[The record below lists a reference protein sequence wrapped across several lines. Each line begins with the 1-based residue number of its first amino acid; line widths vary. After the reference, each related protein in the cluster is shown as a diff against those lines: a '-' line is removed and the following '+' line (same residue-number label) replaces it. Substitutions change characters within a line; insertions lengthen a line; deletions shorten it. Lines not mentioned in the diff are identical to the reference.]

1 MRESDRPVGGPP
13 PRGYEAFYRDF
24 DSPLM
29 TAIRREAYGE
39 DIGQHS
45 WVAAEEL
52 RQDIC
57 RLKLSSS
64 SRFLDLGCGP
74 CGPLTFVLS
83 AVSCRGTGADISE
96 SALAAGRARAA
107 ALGVD
112 ALMTLHRTDLDE
124 PLPFASGSFDAVMSL
139 DAVVH
144 VRDRAHLF
152 REVARSLVGGGRF
165 LFTDSGIVTGP
176 VSGEDIRRRT
186 VQGNMQFVPPGFDEA
201 ALAAVGFRLLE
212 SEDRTVS
219 VGKNASGRLAAIVS
233 HRAELERFWGAEEF
247 ERQRI
252 YLETVVGLSRS
263 RALSRVMFLAESSE
277 V

>member
-1 MRESDRPVGGPP
+1 MGASTGPP
-13 PRGYEAFYRDF
+13 SRGYEAFYRDF

-29 TAIRREAYGE
+29 SAIRREAYGE

-52 RQDIC
+52 RGDIV
-57 RLKLSSS
+57 RLRLSPS

-74 CGPLTFVLS
+74 CGPLTFVLN
-83 AVSCRGTGADISE
+83 AVRCRGTGADISE

-112 ALMTLHRTDLDE
+112 AMMALHRTDLDE
-124 PLPFASGSFDAVMSL
+124 PLPLPASSFHAVMSL

-152 REVARSLVGGGRF
+152 REAARVLSPGGRF
-165 LFTDSGIVTGP
+165 LFTDSCIVTGP

-186 VQGNMQFVPPGFDEA
+186 VQGDMHFVPPGFDEA
-201 ALAAVGFRLLE
+201 ALAAAGFRLLE
-212 SEDRTVS
+212 CENRTAS
-219 VGKNASGRLAAIVS
+219 VGKNAGGRLAAIVS
-233 HRAELERFWGAEEF
+233 HRAELERLWGAGEF

-252 YLETVVGLSRS
+252 YLETVVALSQS
-263 RALSRVMFLAESSE
+263 RALSRMMFLAESPE

>member
-1 MRESDRPVGGPP
+1 MPSNYDTVYRE
-13 PRGYEAFYRDF
+13 F
-24 DSPLM
+24 DSPLQR
-29 TAIRREAYGE
+29 AIRREAYGE

-45 WVAAEEL
+45 WVAAAEL
-52 RQDIC
+52 RQDIL

-83 AVSCRGTGADISE
+83 TVACRGTGADISE

-112 ALMTLHRTDLDE
+112 AMMTLHRTDLDE

-144 VRDRAHLF
+144 VRDRVHLF
-152 REVARSLVGGGRF
+152 HEVARVLDARGRF
-165 LFTDSGIVTGP
+165 LFTDSGIVTGS

-186 VQGNMQFVPPGFDEA
+186 VQGDMQFVPPGFDEA
-201 ALAAVGFRLLE
+201 ALAAAGFRWLE
-212 SEDRTVS
+212 SEDRTAS
-219 VGKNASGRLAAIVS
+219 VGKNASGRHAAIVS
-233 HRAELERFWGAEEF
+233 HRTELERLWGAEEF

-252 YLETVVGLSRS
+252 YLETVVALSRS
-263 RALSRVMFLAESSE
+263 RSLSRVMFLAESLE